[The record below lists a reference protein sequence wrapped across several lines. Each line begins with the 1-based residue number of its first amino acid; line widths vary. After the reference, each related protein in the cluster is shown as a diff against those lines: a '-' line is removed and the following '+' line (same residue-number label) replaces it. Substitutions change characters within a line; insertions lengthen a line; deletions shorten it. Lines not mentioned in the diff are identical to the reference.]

1 MERHSLSEDYMRK
14 LLKYFKGY
22 RLQAVCAPLF
32 KIIEVV
38 FELLVPLVVADIVD
52 TGIPAG
58 DKPYIYKMCGVLVL
72 FGACGLLSTLTA
84 QYFSA
89 KASVGFTGAV
99 RQALFDH
106 IQSLSFTEI
115 DKLGTSTL
123 ITRLTSDLN
132 QIQTGVNLTLRLLMR
147 SPVVVIGATVM
158 AFRIDAQAALIFVA
172 VIPILSVVVFG
183 IMLGTIP
190 LYTAVQKKL
199 DAVLLRTKENLTGAR
214 VVRAFCMEE
223 EETNDFNE
231 KNNALAKSQKFV
243 GKISSVM
250 NPLTYAIVNIGI
262 VVLIYTGAIKV
273 STGVL
278 TQGLVI
284 ALYNY
289 MSQILV
295 ELVKLANFIISATKS
310 LACARRIEEIM
321 EIQPSMESGS
331 YKGEKSSDSEYA
343 VELSDVSFR
352 YSGAAADSLENIN
365 IKVKNGEK
373 IGIIGSTGSGKTTL
387 ISLVPRFYDAT
398 DGYVKV
404 EGVDVRDWDEEAL
417 RNNVAVV
424 MQRSSLFSGTIR
436 DNIRFGNEN
445 ATDDEIMEAIR
456 DAQAENVV
464 DAKPEGLDSLIEQ
477 GGKNLSGGQ
486 TQRLTIARALVKK
499 PRILILDDS
508 SSALDFATDAAL
520 RKSISGLD
528 YHPTVLTVSQRV
540 STVMHSDR
548 VLMLE
553 DGVAVGFGTHEE
565 LLESCPEYLE
575 LYQSQIKNS

>member
-1 MERHSLSEDYMRK
+1 MRK

-22 RLQAVCAPLF
+22 RIQAVCAPLF
-32 KIIEVV
+32 KIIEVI
-38 FELLVPLVVADIVD
+38 FELLVPLVVAEIVD

-58 DKPYIYKMCGVLVL
+58 DKPYIYKMCGILVL
-72 FGACGLLSTLTA
+72 FGACGLVSTLIA

-89 KASVGFTGAV
+89 KASVGFTGAI

-106 IQSLSFTEI
+106 IQSLSFTEV

-132 QIQTGVNLTLRLLMR
+132 QIQTGTNLTLRLLMR
-147 SPVVVIGATVM
+147 SPMVVIGATVM
-158 AFRIDAQAALIFVA
+158 AFRIDTQAALIFVA

-190 LYTAVQKKL
+190 LYTKVQKKL
-199 DAVLLRTKENLTGAR
+199 DAVLLRTKENLTGTR

-223 EETNDFNE
+223 EETEDFNE
-231 KNNALAKSQKFV
+231 KNNSLAKAQKFV

-250 NPLTYAIVNIGI
+250 NPMTYAIVNLGI
-262 VVLIYTGAIKV
+262 VVLIYTGALKV

-295 ELVKLANFIISATKS
+295 ELVKLANLIISVTKS
-310 LACARRIEEIM
+310 LACARRVEEVF
-321 EIQPSMESGS
+321 EIQPSMVSGS
-331 YKGEKSSDSEYA
+331 YTGEKSSESDYA

-387 ISLVPRFYDAT
+387 VSLVPRFYDAT
-398 DGYVKV
+398 EGYVKV
-404 EGVDVRDWDEEAL
+404 GGVDVRDWDEEAL
-417 RNNVAVV
+417 RDNVAVV

-436 DNIRFGNEN
+436 DNIKFGNEN
-445 ATDDEIMEAIR
+445 ATDSEIMEAIKE
-456 DAQAENVV
+456 AQAKNVV
-464 DAKPEGLDSLIEQ
+464 EAKPEGLDSMVEQ

-486 TQRLTIARALVKK
+486 VQRLTIARALVKK
-499 PRILILDDS
+499 PKVLILDDS

-520 RKSISGLD
+520 RKSISSLD

-553 DGVAVGFGTHEE
+553 DGVAVGLGTHEE

>member
-1 MERHSLSEDYMRK
+1 MRR

-32 KIIEVV
+32 KIIEVI
-38 FELLVPLVVADIVD
+38 FELLVPLVVAEIVD

-58 DKPYIYKMCGVLVL
+58 DKPYIYKMCGILVL
-72 FGACGLLSTLTA
+72 FGACGLASTLTA

-106 IQSLSFTEI
+106 IQSLSFTEV

-132 QIQTGVNLTLRLLMR
+132 QVQTGVNLTLRLLMR
-147 SPVVVIGATVM
+147 SPVVVFGATIM
-158 AFRIDAQAALIFVA
+158 AFRIDAGAALIFVA

-190 LYTAVQKKL
+190 LYTAVQKRL

-223 EETNDFNE
+223 EETADFNE

-295 ELVKLANFIISATKS
+295 ELVKLANLIISVTKS
-310 LACARRIEEIM
+310 LASARRIEEVF
-321 EIQPSMESGS
+321 EIKPSMESGS
-331 YKGEKSSDSEYA
+331 YHGEKSAESEYA
-343 VELSDVSFR
+343 VEMSDVSFR
-352 YSGAAADSLENIN
+352 YSGAAADSLENIS
-365 IKVKNGEK
+365 IKVRNGEK

-404 EGVDVRDWDEEAL
+404 GGVDVRDWDEEAL
-417 RNNVAVV
+417 RDNVAVV
-424 MQRSSLFSGTIR
+424 MQRSSLFFGTIR

-445 ATDDEIMEAIR
+445 ATDDEIMEAISE
-456 DAQAENVV
+456 AQAENVV
-464 DAKPEGLDSLIEQ
+464 AAKPEGLDSVIEQ

-486 TQRLTIARALVKK
+486 VQRLTIARALVKK
-499 PRILILDDS
+499 PKILILDDS

-520 RKSISGLD
+520 RKSISDLD

-553 DGVAVGFGTHEE
+553 DGVAVGLGTHEE
-565 LLESCPEYLE
+565 LLKTCPEYLE
-575 LYQSQIKNS
+575 LYQSQIRNS

>member
-1 MERHSLSEDYMRK
+1 MRK

-22 RLQAVCAPLF
+22 RIQAVCAPLF
-32 KIIEVV
+32 KIIEVI
-38 FELLVPLVVADIVD
+38 FELLVPLVVAEIVD

-58 DKPYIYKMCGVLVL
+58 DKPYIYKMCGILVL
-72 FGACGLLSTLTA
+72 FGACGLVSTLIA

-89 KASVGFTGAV
+89 KASVGFTGAI

-106 IQSLSFTEI
+106 IQSLSFTEV

-132 QIQTGVNLTLRLLMR
+132 QIQTGTNLTLRLLMR
-147 SPVVVIGATVM
+147 SPMVVIGATVM
-158 AFRIDAQAALIFVA
+158 AFRIDTQAALIFVA

-190 LYTAVQKKL
+190 LYTKVQKKL

-223 EETNDFNE
+223 EETEDFNE
-231 KNNALAKSQKFV
+231 KNNSLAKAQKFV

-250 NPLTYAIVNIGI
+250 NPMTYAIVNLGI
-262 VVLIYTGAIKV
+262 VVLIYTGALKV

-295 ELVKLANFIISATKS
+295 ELVKLANLIISATKS
-310 LACARRIEEIM
+310 LACARRVEEVF
-321 EIQPSMESGS
+321 EIQPSMVSGS
-331 YKGEKSSDSEYA
+331 YTGEKSSESDYA

-373 IGIIGSTGSGKTTL
+373 IGIISSTGSGKTTL
-387 ISLVPRFYDAT
+387 VSLVPRFYDAT
-398 DGYVKV
+398 EGYVKV
-404 EGVDVRDWDEEAL
+404 GGVDVRDWDEEAL
-417 RNNVAVV
+417 RDNVAVV

-436 DNIRFGNEN
+436 DNIKFGNEN
-445 ATDDEIMEAIR
+445 ATDSEIMEAIKE
-456 DAQAENVV
+456 AQAKNVIE
-464 DAKPEGLDSLIEQ
+464 AKPEGLDSMVEQ

-486 TQRLTIARALVKK
+486 VQRLTIARALVKK
-499 PRILILDDS
+499 PKVLILDDS

-520 RKSISGLD
+520 RKSISSLD

-540 STVMHSDR
+540 STIMHSDR

-553 DGVAVGFGTHEE
+553 DGVAVGLGTHEE

>member
-1 MERHSLSEDYMRK
+1 MRK

-32 KIIEVV
+32 KIIEVI
-38 FELLVPLVVADIVD
+38 FELMVPLVVAEIVD

-58 DKPYIYKMCGVLVL
+58 DKPYIYRMCGILVL
-72 FGACGLLSTLTA
+72 FGACGLASTLTA

-89 KASVGFTGAV
+89 KASAGFTGAV

-223 EETNDFNE
+223 EETADFNE
-231 KNNALAKSQKFV
+231 KNNSLAKAQKFV
-243 GKISSVM
+243 GRISSVM
-250 NPLTYAIVNIGI
+250 NPMTYAIVNIGI
-262 VVLIYTGAIKV
+262 VVLIYTGAVKV

-295 ELVKLANFIISATKS
+295 ELVKLANLIISVTKS
-310 LACARRIEEIM
+310 LACARRVEEVF

-331 YKGEKSSDSEYA
+331 YRGEKSSESEYA

-365 IKVKNGEK
+365 IRVKNGEK

-387 ISLVPRFYDAT
+387 VSLVPRFYDAT
-398 DGYVKV
+398 EGYVKV
-404 EGVDVRDWDEEAL
+404 GGVDVRDWNEEAL
-417 RNNVAVV
+417 RDNVAVV

-436 DNIRFGNEN
+436 DNIKFGNEN
-445 ATDDEIMEAIR
+445 ATDSEIMEAIGE
-456 DAQAENVV
+456 AQAENVV
-464 DAKPEGLDSLIEQ
+464 EAKPEGLDSMIEQ

-486 TQRLTIARALVKK
+486 IQRLTIARALVKK
-499 PRILILDDS
+499 PKVLILDDS

-520 RKSISGLD
+520 RKSISNLD

-553 DGVAVGFGTHEE
+553 DGVAVGLGTHEE
-565 LLESCPEYLE
+565 LLENCSEYLE

>member
-1 MERHSLSEDYMRK
+1 MRS

-22 RLQAVCAPLF
+22 KLQAVCAPLF

-38 FELLVPLVVADIVD
+38 FELLVPLVVADIID

-58 DKPYIYKMCGVLVL
+58 DKPYIYRMCGVLVL
-72 FGACGLLSTLTA
+72 FGACGLMSTLVA

-132 QIQTGVNLTLRLLMR
+132 QIQTGVNLTLRLLIR
-147 SPVVVIGATVM
+147 SPMVVIGATVM
-158 AFRIDAQAALIFVA
+158 AFRIDVKAALIFVA

-214 VVRAFCMEE
+214 VVRAFNMEE
-223 EETNDFNE
+223 EETADFNE
-231 KNNALAKSQKFV
+231 KNNSLAKSQKFV

-250 NPLTYAIVNIGI
+250 NPMTYAIVNIGI

-289 MSQILV
+289 MSQILT
-295 ELVKLANFIISATKS
+295 ELVKLANLIISITKS
-310 LACARRIEEIM
+310 LACARRVEEVF
-321 EIQPSMESGS
+321 EIQPSMESGT
-331 YKGEKSSDSEYA
+331 YTGEKTSESEYA

-365 IKVKNGEK
+365 IQVKNGEK

-398 DGYVKV
+398 FGYVKV
-404 EGVDVRDWDEEAL
+404 GGVDVRDWDEEAL
-417 RNNVAVV
+417 RDNVAVV

-436 DNIRFGNEN
+436 DNIKFGNEN
-445 ATDDEIMEAIR
+445 ATDGEIMEAIKE
-456 DAQAENVV
+456 AQAENVV
-464 DAKPEGLDSLIEQ
+464 DAKPEGLDSMIEQ

-486 TQRLTIARALVKK
+486 IQRLTIARALVKK
-499 PRILILDDS
+499 PKILILDDS

-520 RKSISGLD
+520 RKSISSLD

-553 DGVAVGFGTHEE
+553 DGVAVGLGTHEE
-565 LLESCPEYLE
+565 LLEKCPEYLE

>member
-1 MERHSLSEDYMRK
+1 MRK

-22 RLQAVCAPLF
+22 RIQAVCAPLF
-32 KIIEVV
+32 KIIEVI
-38 FELLVPLVVADIVD
+38 FELLVPLVVAEIVD

-58 DKPYIYKMCGVLVL
+58 DKPYIYKMCGILVL
-72 FGACGLLSTLTA
+72 FGACGLVSTLIA

-89 KASVGFTGAV
+89 KASVSFTGAI

-106 IQSLSFTEI
+106 IQSLSFTEV

-132 QIQTGVNLTLRLLMR
+132 QIQTGTNLTLRLLMR
-147 SPVVVIGATVM
+147 SPMVVIGATVM
-158 AFRIDAQAALIFVA
+158 AFRIDTQAALIFVA

-190 LYTAVQKKL
+190 LYTKVQKKL
-199 DAVLLRTKENLTGAR
+199 DAVLLRTKENLTGTR

-223 EETNDFNE
+223 EETEDFNE
-231 KNNALAKSQKFV
+231 KNNSLAKAQKFV

-250 NPLTYAIVNIGI
+250 NPMTYAIVNLGI
-262 VVLIYTGAIKV
+262 VVLIYTGALKV

-295 ELVKLANFIISATKS
+295 ELVKLANLIISVTKS
-310 LACARRIEEIM
+310 LACARRVEEVF
-321 EIQPSMESGS
+321 EIQPSMVSGS
-331 YKGEKSSDSEYA
+331 YTGEKSSESDYA

-387 ISLVPRFYDAT
+387 VSLVPRFYDAT
-398 DGYVKV
+398 EGYVKV
-404 EGVDVRDWDEEAL
+404 GGVDVRDWDEEAL
-417 RNNVAVV
+417 RDNVAVV

-436 DNIRFGNEN
+436 DNIKFGNEN
-445 ATDDEIMEAIR
+445 ATDSEIMEAIKE
-456 DAQAENVV
+456 AQAKNVV
-464 DAKPEGLDSLIEQ
+464 EAKPEGLDSMVEQ

-486 TQRLTIARALVKK
+486 VQRLTIARALVKK
-499 PRILILDDS
+499 PKVLILDDS

-520 RKSISGLD
+520 RKSISSLD

-553 DGVAVGFGTHEE
+553 DGVAVGLGTHEE